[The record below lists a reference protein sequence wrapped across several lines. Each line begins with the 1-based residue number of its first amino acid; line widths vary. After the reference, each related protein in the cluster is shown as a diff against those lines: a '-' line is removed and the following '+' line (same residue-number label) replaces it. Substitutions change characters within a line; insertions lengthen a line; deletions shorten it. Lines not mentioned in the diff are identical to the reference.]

1 MATSISLGL
10 NKWISHKMPFT
21 SCNSNYSIK
30 NAYKLLYL
38 RKSLGN
44 FLASSGK
51 KYLLPSFW
59 KSQISLISLR
69 WISGSASI
77 FTRCL
82 DILLKRLLA
91 SRLSC
96 FSLCAVVI
104 ALIVVCLKLLLI
116 LSLLTKI
123 LVRSCLI
130 IFHFYKSL
138 LILLLIFYDSVIKL
152 IYWPKIK

>member
-1 MATSISLGL
+1 
-10 NKWISHKMPFT
+10 MPFT

-30 NAYKLLYL
+30 DTYKELKNKAHYFL
-38 RKSLGN
+38 KSLGN
-44 FLASSGK
+44 NLASSGK

-82 DILLKRLLA
+82 DILLKRLLTNC
-91 SRLSC
+91 LSL
-96 FSLCAVVI
+96 FSLCAVVM

-123 LVRSCLI
+123 LVRFCLV
-130 IFHFYKSL
+130 FCHFYKSL
-138 LILLLIFYDSVIKL
+138 LVLLLIFYDSIIKF
-152 IYWPKIK
+152 IYRPKV